1 MASAS
6 AVGVV
11 PMETSQVAVQEA
23 AVVAALLVVLQ
34 AAVAANSRRC
44 PSRYASCSTV
54 VRSSCLYLWCSKHLA
69 MLLYL

>member
-11 PMETSQVAVQEA
+11 PMETSQVAVQAA
-23 AVVAALLVVLQ
+23 AVAAAVLVVLR

-44 PSRYASCSTV
+44 PIRYASCSTV
-54 VRSSCLYLWCSKHLA
+54 VHSSCLYLWYSKHLA
-69 MLLYL
+69 MLLCL